1 MDISFN
7 GAHIPKQK
15 KSFKHENNKYAIMQL
30 GNNNPSS
37 TLIIINFT
45 H

>member
-1 MDISFN
+1 MELTYQS
-7 GAHIPKQK
+7 KK

-45 H
+45 HELCF